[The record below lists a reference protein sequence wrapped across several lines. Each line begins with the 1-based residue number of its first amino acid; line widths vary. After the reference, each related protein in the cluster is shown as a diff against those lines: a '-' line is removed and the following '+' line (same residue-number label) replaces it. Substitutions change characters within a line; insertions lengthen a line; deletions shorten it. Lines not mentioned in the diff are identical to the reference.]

1 MNKAKVLVI
10 AFIVAAIGSYFM
22 FDLGQYLTLDFAQ
35 SQLAGI
41 QEFKNDNFSLTA
53 LIYFIVYVTATALS
67 IPGAVIITLLG
78 GAIFGLLWGTLL
90 VSFASSIGATLAFLV
105 SRLLLRDW
113 VQGRFGDY
121 LAPVN
126 KGIER
131 DGNFYLFS
139 VRMVPLFPFFM
150 INLLMGLTPIRATS
164 FYFVSQAGMLIGTAV
179 YVNAG
184 SELAQISSVSG
195 LLSGSVLFSLVL
207 LGLFPL
213 LAKFIVN
220 SIQRNKVMKKY
231 PKPKKFD
238 ANVVVI
244 GAGSAGL
251 VASLIVAGAKAKVM
265 LIEKH
270 KMGGD
275 CLNTGCVPSKSILR
289 SGRIMS
295 YIRRAGEFGIDGASG
310 EVNFSEVMRRV
321 QNVIKTIEPHDSVER
336 FTSLGVEC
344 IIGEASI
351 ESPFSVSVDGR
362 TINTRSIILATG
374 ARPLVPP
381 IPGLDKIDYLTS
393 DSIWSLTELPKRLLV
408 VGGGPIGSELAQAFS
423 NLGSQVTQV
432 DMASRILP
440 REDEEVSEEVAQQ
453 FKRQGIEVLTD
464 HRLLKFDSIDG
475 ASFMQAEHAGE
486 TVTVEFDKVLL
497 AIGRKA
503 NVEGFGLEQLDMPL
517 TPQGTVQ
524 VNEYLQTAYP
534 NIFACGD
541 VAGPYQFTHMAS
553 FQAWFASLN
562 AMLGGLWRSRANYNV
577 VPWATFT
584 DPEVA
589 RVGLSEA
596 EARQRNVAYE
606 VTRYDMDHHDRS
618 LADGE
623 AHGFIKVLTVPG
635 KDKILGVTIVG
646 YHAGELIGEF
656 VFAMTHG
663 MGLKKISAVTHIYP
677 TLLEANKFA
686 ANAWRS
692 ARLPQ
697 KYFPLAEKFF
707 NWRRGAG
714 FRRAAPAATDQESK
728 SALS

>member
-1 MNKAKVLVI
+1 MSKTKIIVIVLI
-10 AFIVAAIGSYFM
+10 AIAIASYFI
-22 FDLGQYLTLDFAQ
+22 FDLGQYLTLDFIQ
-35 SQLAGI
+35 SQLSGI
-41 QEFKNDNFSLTA
+41 QDFKDENFALTA
-53 LIYFIVYVTATALS
+53 LIYFLFYVSVAALS
-67 IPGAVIITLLG
+67 IPGAVWVTLLG
-78 GAIFGLLWGTLL
+78 GAIFGLLWGTII
-90 VSFASSIGATLAFLV
+90 VSFASSIGATLAFLA
-105 SRLLLRDW
+105 SRLLLREW
-113 VQGRFGDY
+113 VQSKFGAY
-121 LAPVN
+121 LAPIN
-126 KGIER
+126 RGMEK

-139 VRMVPLFPFFM
+139 IRMVPLFPYFM
-150 INLLMGLTPIRATS
+150 VNLLMGLTPIRIVS
-164 FYFVSQAGMLIGTAV
+164 FYLVSQAGMLLITAV

-184 SELAQISSVSG
+184 SQLAQIDSLSG
-195 LLSGSVLFSLVL
+195 LVSGSVIFSIVL

-213 LAKFIVN
+213 MAKFVLNI
-220 SIQRNKVMKKY
+220 IQRNKIMKDY
-231 PKPKKFD
+231 VKPKKFD

-251 VASLIVAGAKAKVM
+251 VAALIVAGAKAKVV
-265 LIEKH
+265 LIEKN

-275 CLNTGCVPSKSILR
+275 CLNTGCVPSKSLIR

-295 YIRRAGEFGIDGASG
+295 YLRRAKQFGIDDASG
-310 EVNFSEVMRRV
+310 KVNFAEVMERV
-321 QNVIKTIEPHDSVER
+321 QAVIATIAPNDSVER

-344 IIGEASI
+344 VIGEATI
-351 ESPFSVSVDGR
+351 ESPYRVSVNGR

-374 ARPLVPP
+374 AGPLVPP
-381 IPGLDKIDYLTS
+381 IPGLDQIDYLTS
-393 DSIWSLTELPKRLLV
+393 DSIWSLRELPGRLLV

-423 NLGSQVTQV
+423 NLGSHVTQV
-432 DMASRILP
+432 DMASRIMP
-440 REDEEVSEEVAQQ
+440 REDQEVSAMVKQQ
-453 FKRQGIEVLTD
+453 FESQGIDVLTD
-464 HRLLKFDSIDG
+464 HRLVKFESIDG
-475 ASFMQAEHAGE
+475 VNYMHAEHRGT
-486 TVTVEFDKVLL
+486 TVRIAFDKVLL
-497 AIGRKA
+497 AIGRKP
-503 NVEGFGLEQLDMPL
+503 NVEGFGLEELNLLL
-517 TPQGTVQ
+517 TPQGSVQ

-562 AMLGGLWRSRANYNV
+562 AMLGGLWRSKVNYNV

-589 RVGLSEA
+589 RVGLSEE
-596 EARQRNVAYE
+596 EAKDQNIAYE
-606 VTRYDMDHHDRS
+606 VTRYDMDHLDRA

-635 KDKILGVTIVG
+635 KDKILGATIVG

-692 ARLPQ
+692 ARLPE
-697 KYFPLAEKFF
+697 KYFPPAEKFF
-707 NWRRGAG
+707 RWRRG
-714 FRRAAPAATDQESK
+714 
-728 SALS
+728 